1 MAIIYDE
8 SKKLYHLMT
17 PKSSYIIGLQAGKL
31 PVNVYYG
38 KRLDNTEGVVD
49 TICRFHAGGGP
60 SDYDTGVQG
69 EALYHE
75 YPTFGS
81 TDLRTPAFHAVYKD
95 GSRVTKLQ
103 FVTHRIIDGKP
114 RLEGL
119 PATYVENDSEAQT
132 LELEFK
138 DELFGLVIVLRY
150 TAFNDFDAIA
160 RSVYVKNVGD
170 GDINIKSIM
179 SASIDFDRD
188 DFDFI
193 HLYGLWARERHVER
207 KPLFYGKT
215 SIQSARGSS
224 SHHHSP
230 FFALAQKNAT
240 ENQGD
245 VYGFSFV
252 YSGNFEAGAEVD
264 TLGNTRAYMGINSFD
279 FNWLL
284 KNGEDFTAPEVIL
297 VYSADGIGG
306 MSRTYHKLYRTRLAR
321 GKYRNADRPVLINNW
336 EGTYFN
342 FDEEKILN
350 IASRAKKGGVE
361 LMVLDDGWF
370 GKRNDDKSSLGDWF
384 VNYEK
389 LPGGIDGLAKKI
401 NDLGMKFGLWFE
413 PEMISPVS
421 ELYEKHPDWCLHI
434 NGRGRSVGRWQ
445 LVLDLSRKDVQ
456 DYIIDFLTEHLTKAN
471 ISYIKWDM
479 NRYMSE
485 IGSDL
490 LPAERQ
496 QETVHRYML
505 GLYRVLETIVTR
517 FPDVLF
523 EGCASGG
530 GRFDAGMMY
539 YFSQYWTSDDS
550 DAIER
555 LYIQEGT
562 SLALPCIFMGSH
574 VSECPNHQTGR
585 TSPMQTR
592 GYVAL
597 PGTFGY
603 ELDVT
608 KMTDEDFEEMKK
620 QVTLFKELRHVFHQ
634 GDMYRLVSPFTSNNC
649 VWEYVADDKN
659 TVAVISTRVK
669 QTPSTRNLKVR
680 LEGLDENAVYKHR
693 QTGKTYSG
701 AVLMNS
707 GFVFTNRGDFSSEL
721 AVFDKID

>member
-1 MAIIYDE
+1 
-8 SKKLYHLMT
+8 
-17 PKSSYIIGLQAGKL
+17 
-31 PVNVYYG
+31 
-38 KRLDNTEGVVD
+38 
-49 TICRFHAGGGP
+49 
-60 SDYDTGVQG
+60 
-69 EALYHE
+69 
-75 YPTFGS
+75 
-81 TDLRTPAFHAVYKD
+81 
-95 GSRVTKLQ
+95 
-103 FVTHRIIDGKP
+103 
-114 RLEGL
+114 
-119 PATYVENDSEAQT
+119 
-132 LELEFK
+132 
-138 DELFGLVIVLRY
+138 
-150 TAFNDFDAIA
+150 
-160 RSVYVKNVGD
+160 
-170 GDINIKSIM
+170 
-179 SASIDFDRD
+179 
-188 DFDFI
+188 
-193 HLYGLWARERHVER
+193 
-207 KPLFYGKT
+207 
-215 SIQSARGSS
+215 
-224 SHHHSP
+224 
-230 FFALAQKNAT
+230 
-240 ENQGD
+240 
-245 VYGFSFV
+245 
-252 YSGNFEAGAEVD
+252 
-264 TLGNTRAYMGINSFD
+264 
-279 FNWLL
+279 
-284 KNGEDFTAPEVIL
+284 
-297 VYSADGIGG
+297 
-306 MSRTYHKLYRTRLAR
+306 
-321 GKYRNADRPVLINNW
+321 
-336 EGTYFN
+336 
-342 FDEEKILN
+342 
-350 IASRAKKGGVE
+350 
-361 LMVLDDGWF
+361 
-370 GKRNDDKSSLGDWF
+370 
-384 VNYEK
+384 
-389 LPGGIDGLAKKI
+389 
-401 NDLGMKFGLWFE
+401 MKFGLWFE

-669 QTPSTRNLKVR
+669 QTPSTRNLKV
-680 LEGLDENAVYKHR
+680 ETIK
-693 QTGKTYSG
+693 KSPK
-701 AVLMNS
+701 LMHW
-707 GFVFTNRGDFSSEL
+707 R
-721 AVFDKID
+721 